1 MKKIDFSKFFLIEDD
16 NILSTNDKVTIEYN
30 NIQLPFYWSQGS
42 TTNKFPYYSHVLA
55 FRPVDGK
62 EKTYDSNSPINIQS
76 KHFYFYYKIIKEFC
90 CKYKLNFKHVIR
102 ANINSTF
109 FFDNY
114 EYLDPHVDFSK
125 NHLVILLY
133 LNDVNVED
141 KRYNNTVIFDKQID
155 FSAEEEPYCYDL
167 DFYKEKIPI
176 KCEIK
181 PKFGK
186 IICFNGS
193 YFHANRFPKPGENR
207 LVCVFNLLV

>member
-16 NILSTNDKVTIEYN
+16 NILSTEDKATVLYN
-30 NIQLPFYWSQGS
+30 NIKLPFYWSLGS
-42 TTNKFPYYSHVLA
+42 TTDKFPYYSHALA
-55 FRPVDGK
+55 LRPTNGR
-62 EKTYDSNSPINIQS
+62 EHTYNSQSHLDIHS
-76 KHFYFYYKIIKEFC
+76 KHFYFYYKIIKQFC
-90 CKYKLNFKHVIR
+90 CKYKLDFKHVIR

-114 EYLDPHVDFSK
+114 EYLDPHIDFHK
-125 NHLVILLY
+125 RHLVILFY

-141 KRYNNTVIFDKQID
+141 DRYNSTVIFDKTFD
-155 FSAEEEPYCYDL
+155 FTKGEEPYCYDL
-167 DFYKEKIPI
+167 DVYKEKFPI

-207 LVCVFNLLV
+207 LVCVFNLLI